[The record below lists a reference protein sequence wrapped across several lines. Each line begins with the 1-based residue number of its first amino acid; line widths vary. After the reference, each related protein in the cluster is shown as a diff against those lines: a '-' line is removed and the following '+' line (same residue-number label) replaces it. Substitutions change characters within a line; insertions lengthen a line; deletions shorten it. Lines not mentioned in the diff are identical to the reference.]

1 MTVSAAAART
11 RELIESY
18 QGTGDSAARD
28 QILSD
33 YVPLVRSLCRRFL
46 AAREPQEDLQQVGMI
61 GLLNAVEKFDL
72 DRGTSFSS
80 LAIPEV
86 LGAILNHLRDHS
98 TLMKIPRTLRR
109 NKLALDKASETLASS
124 LGRWPTAVELSQ
136 ACDLSEK
143 EVRQATELAWM
154 SEPQSLDAIP
164 LDDDSDARASLIEC
178 LGTEDKGF
186 DLSLDRLVL
195 ATALDT
201 LPSREKTILRLRFY
215 KELSQRQIAERIHV
229 SQMHVSRLERSAL
242 RKLRDVLQRGS
253 EVLGVRSEGSN
264 PKLQVVS

>member
-1 MTVSAAAART
+1 MTISTAGAKT
-11 RELIESY
+11 RALIESY
-18 QGTGDSAARD
+18 QGTGDPAARD
-28 QILSD
+28 QVISD

-46 AAREPQEDLQQVGMI
+46 AAREPQEDLEQVGMI

-98 TLMKIPRTLRR
+98 TLIKIPRTLRR
-109 NKLALDKASETLASS
+109 NKLALDKPSESMASS

-143 EVRQATELAWM
+143 EVDQATELAWA
-154 SEPQSLDAIP
+154 SEARSLDTGP
-164 LDDDSDARASLIEC
+164 ERDDSEASANLMEY
-178 LGTEDKGF
+178 LGAEDEGF
-186 DLSLDRLVL
+186 DLSLDRLIL

-201 LPSREKTILRLRFY
+201 LPAREKTVLKLRFY

-242 RKLRDVLQRGS
+242 RKLRDVLQKS
-253 EVLGVRSEGSN
+253 SQTLGVRPEAARSE
-264 PKLQVVS
+264 LQVVS